1 MNTLNMEYNS
11 AKEDLIIPE
20 YGRNI
25 QEMIKY
31 AKTIEDDKYRQAFVE
46 RVVDLMLQMATQSR
60 NMEDYRDKLW
70 KHVFRIADYELI
82 VDPPNGER
90 PSKEEAQKRPDMIG
104 YPVTEARYRHYGHNV
119 QELIKK
125 GLSMEPGPK
134 RHGFT
139 RTIAAYM
146 KLAYRTW
153 NKEHYVSDEVIKG
166 DLRSL
171 SNGELVLDAD
181 ESISN
186 LTNINTGNSRRSSNN
201 NSRGKRGSN
210 RGRSKGGRGRKGKN

>member
-1 MNTLNMEYNS
+1 MNALNMEYNS
-11 AKEDLIIPE
+11 AKEELIIPE

-31 AKTIEDDKYRQAFVE
+31 AKTIEDDKYRQAFIE
-46 RVVDLMLQMATQSR
+46 RIVDLMLQMAPQSR

-70 KHVFRIADYELI
+70 KHVFRIADYELN
-82 VDPPNGER
+82 VDPPKGDR

-125 GLSMEPGPK
+125 ALAMEPGPK
-134 RHGFT
+134 RHGFV

-153 NKEHYVSDEVIKG
+153 NQEHYVSDEVIKE

-171 SNGELVLDAD
+171 SNGELSMDSD
-181 ESISN
+181 EPVSN
-186 LTNINTGNSRRSSNN
+186 LTNINTGNNRRTPSNN
-201 NSRGKRGSN
+201 RGKRGSS
-210 RGRSKGGRGRKGKN
+210 RGRSKSNRGRKGKN